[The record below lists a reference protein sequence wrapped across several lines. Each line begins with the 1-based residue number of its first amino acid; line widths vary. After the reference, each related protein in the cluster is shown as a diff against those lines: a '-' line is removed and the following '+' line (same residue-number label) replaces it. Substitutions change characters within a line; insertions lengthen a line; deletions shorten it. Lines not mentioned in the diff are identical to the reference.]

1 MVSGDKNRVIV
12 LAVIEG
18 GLTVSEA
25 AGRFGVTRQ
34 WVHRLLARYRM
45 GGLEALEPRSRTPR
59 TSPTAVSD
67 EVRDAIVSMRDNL
80 VADGWDA
87 GADSIRDRLIADT
100 RTTPSRATIHRIVVG
115 AERVTPQPHKRPRS
129 SWIRFEAALPNET
142 WQSDMTHWHLADTT
156 VSTTG
161 EY

>member
-45 GGLEALEPRSRTPR
+45 GGLEALEPRSRAPR

-80 VADGWDA
+80 VADGWKQVQ
-87 GADSIRDRLIADT
+87 T
-100 RTTPSRATIHRIVVG
+100 RSATGSSPPVGHHRHG
-115 AERVTPQPHKRPRS
+115 PRS
-129 SWIRFEAALPNET
+129 TAS
-142 WQSDMTHWHLADTT
+142 
-156 VSTTG
+156 
-161 EY
+161 